1 MVTYEALCEKH
12 TNTDEKNGLWYS
24 FQCVENNAYKHD
36 IHVWEICLIG
46 YTTTFIF
53 IFRVVC

>member
-1 MVTYEALCEKH
+1 MVTYEALCDKH

-36 IHVWEICLIG
+36 IHVWEICLI
-46 YTTTFIF
+46 
-53 IFRVVC
+53 C